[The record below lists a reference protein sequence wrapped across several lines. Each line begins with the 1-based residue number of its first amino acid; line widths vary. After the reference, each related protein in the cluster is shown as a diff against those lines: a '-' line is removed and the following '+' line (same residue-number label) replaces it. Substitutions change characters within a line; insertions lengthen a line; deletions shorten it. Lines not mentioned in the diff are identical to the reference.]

1 MIPAVSVVVPTYNY
15 GHFLPGALES
25 VLGQTVRNLEVIVVD
40 DGSTDDTSQ
49 VIRPYLADP
58 RVRFQTIPHGGVS
71 AAKNAGI
78 RLSRAALVGFLDS
91 DDLWLPPKLERQL
104 ALFEADSEL
113 GVAYARRLLINPA
126 GQDLYYRQPALHRGM
141 ILEAL
146 FQTNFVCQSSAL
158 VRRAVLDDVGLFDE
172 RCPPVEDYDLWLRV
186 AARYRFDYVN
196 EPLVKYRV
204 GHASLTART
213 ENGLLIA
220 LEVMQR
226 FLDQGQGVELI
237 RAPVIRRA
245 RAETYF
251 HLSLA
256 RRNRSLWAAL
266 KFNLQALAVAP
277 GYLPAWKSLASLAL
291 PEQGRRLV
299 RRLLG
304 KPVDWSIQTPLTP
317 GPHAVG

>member
-1 MIPAVSVVVPTYNY
+1 MTPVVSVIMPTYNY

-25 VLGQTVRNLEVIVVD
+25 VLGQTERDLELIVVD
-40 DGSTDDTSQ
+40 DGSTDNTTE

-58 RVRFQTIPHGGVS
+58 RVCYQPIAHGGVS
-71 AAKNAGI
+71 AAKNTGI
-78 RLSRAALVGFLDS
+78 RLSRAPLVGFLDS
-91 DDLWLPPKLERQL
+91 DDEWLPLKVERQL
-104 ALFEADSEL
+104 ALFQADAEL
-113 GVAYARRLLINPA
+113 GVAYTRRLLINPA
-126 GQDLYYRQPALHRGM
+126 GQSLFYEQPALHRGM

-172 RCPPVEDYDLWLRV
+172 RCPPAEDYDLWLRV
-186 AARYRFDYVN
+186 AARYRFDYVD

-226 FLDQGQGVELI
+226 FLDRDQGVELI
-237 RAPVIRRA
+237 PAPVVRRA

-256 RRNRSLWAAL
+256 RRQRSLWAAL
-266 KFNLQALAVAP
+266 KYNLQALAVEP

-304 KPVDWSIQTPLTP
+304 KPVDWSIRTPLAP